1 MMEQETSEQAISHI
15 RLTFPKRIFEVCHL
29 IKRESEA
36 DFFAPDAEGNFTK
49 HIHIARIDTNQV
61 CISLAVDNLT
71 FEANNLCFSVDHV
84 EAKDPEA
91 LECILESS
99 AASHSQQQHELTSV
113 DSDQREPVVSAA
125 DIDPD
130 SLLKQAYEVDAADKK
145 DVITKPRK
153 KVGRPRKVTTIGP
166 SISPGDSHVAAGMI
180 ANG

>member
-1 MMEQETSEQAISHI
+1 MEQETSEQAISHI

-84 EAKDPEA
+84 EAKDPGA
-91 LECILESS
+91 LESILESS
-99 AASHSQQQHELTSV
+99 AASQQQCDLTPL

-145 DVITKPRK
+145 DVIAKPRK

-166 SISPGDSHVAAGMI
+166 SISPKDSHVAAGMM
-180 ANG
+180 ANR